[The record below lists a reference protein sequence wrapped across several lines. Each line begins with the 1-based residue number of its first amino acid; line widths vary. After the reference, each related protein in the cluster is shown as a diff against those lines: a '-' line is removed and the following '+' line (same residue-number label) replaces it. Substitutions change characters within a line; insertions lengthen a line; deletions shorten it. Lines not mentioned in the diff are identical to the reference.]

1 MMDSARAE
9 AAHEYDRPPTEILL
23 PALRNGLLDRTAR
36 RDQAEAT
43 TYYGRP
49 MIKRPT
55 WSWYIPFYFFLG
67 GVASGASFI
76 GALAEF
82 FGGREHKST
91 VRNARYL
98 AVVLAALCPIPLI
111 LDLGRPRRFHQMLR
125 VFKISSPLSVGT
137 WILSGFGV
145 LSGLQ
150 AARQAAEDDFI
161 VKRESPLGR
170 LATLLPA
177 GPVTAL
183 QGLFGMGLGGYTGTL
198 LAVTAVPLW
207 AAGGVLLGPLFLAA
221 SATSGAAA
229 LVLAGIVSGRQSRA
243 ARQQIEAL
251 ANVASAVQFGVAAAH
266 ETFIPERVNRPLRHG
281 RWGRLFRFGAI
292 GGGLFLPAVL
302 RIIAW
307 LSPKRVE
314 PAISTAGAVFTLAGT
329 LAERFAIVE
338 AGKDSADDPLAYQE
352 LTRGA
357 RGEARPTPAQQA
369 RSVSRRISRFAAGI
383 AARDTVGAGDPG
395 VR

>member
-1 MMDSARAE
+1 MTMDMSRAHM
-9 AAHEYDRPPTEILL
+9 AHEYDRPPTEILL
-23 PALRNGLLDRTAR
+23 PALRDGLLDRADRQAR
-36 RDQAEAT
+36 AT

-67 GVASGASFI
+67 GIAAGASFI
-76 GALAEF
+76 GALAEL
-82 FGGREHKST
+82 FGGKEHRAT

-111 LDLGRPRRFHQMLR
+111 LDLGRPQRFHQMLR
-125 VFKISSPLSVGT
+125 VIKVSSPLNLGT
-137 WILSGFGV
+137 WILSGFGF

-150 AARQAAEDDFI
+150 AARQTAEDDFI
-161 VKRESPLGR
+161 LKRKSVLGR
-170 LATLLPA
+170 LATLPPS
-177 GPVTAL
+177 GPLTAL
-183 QGLFGMGLGGYTGTL
+183 HGLFGMGLGGYTGTL

-207 AAGGVLLGPLFLAA
+207 AAGGILLGPLFLAA
-221 SATSGAAA
+221 SVTSGAAA
-229 LVLAGIVSGRQSRA
+229 LVLMGIFSRHQSRE
-243 ARQQIEAL
+243 ARQQIQVV
-251 ANVASAVQFGVAAAH
+251 ANVASALQLGLAAAH
-266 ETFIPERVNRPLRHG
+266 EMFIPQRINRPLRRG
-281 RWGRLFRFGAI
+281 RWGRLFRYGAV
-292 GGGLFLPAVL
+292 GGGLVLPGVL
-302 RIIAW
+302 RFAAW
-307 LSPKRVE
+307 MSPKRVE
-314 PAISTAGAVFTLAGT
+314 PVISTASAVLTLAGT

-357 RGEARPTPAQQA
+357 PGEARPTPEQQTTSA
-369 RSVSRRISRFAAGI
+369 PRVQDFTAGT